1 VNGKHDVAEFV
12 ELFTEIQG
20 DPPTAPFHWRE
31 WNDDEEK
38 IKKKA
43 CSFYCFHFFTFLT
56 RHIKGCL
63 QNELIMYTLAHAHF
77 AEFEDIPN
85 PSDLNP
91 SELPGGALILA
102 MQAVSFAL
110 HLKMTS
116 LQFISLQV
124 EHAFKFW
131 KTGEFVEDKTS
142 QFSADNY
149 GDTVKRKPGP
159 DGRIKDVR
167 VLNSGRYKPTV
178 HSLSVD
184 RHWVPIFNA
193 VTRILNSTR
202 KKKKA
207 RSKSASS
214 RASSEMLIDDT
225 PEYILVSD
233 ED

>member
-1 VNGKHDVAEFV
+1 M
-12 ELFTEIQG
+12 
-20 DPPTAPFHWRE
+20 
-31 WNDDEEK
+31 
-38 IKKKA
+38 
-43 CSFYCFHFFTFLT
+43 T
-56 RHIKGCL
+56 RTL
-63 QNELIMYTLAHAHF
+63 LISLA
-77 AEFEDIPN
+77 
-85 PSDLNP
+85 
-91 SELPGGALILA
+91 
-102 MQAVSFAL
+102 
-110 HLKMTS
+110 
-116 LQFISLQV
+116 LQV

-131 KTGEFVEDKTS
+131 KTGDFVEDKTL

-149 GDTVKRKPGP
+149 GDTIKRKPGP

-178 HSLSVD
+178 NSLSVD
-184 RHWVPIFNA
+184 KHWAPIFNA
-193 VTRILNSTR
+193 VTRILNSTK